1 MDQRLPICGCQAHQ
15 QEGAKIGARPRF
27 SGMKTSGG
35 SVSGLIGCRDD
46 EAMKIKKTV
55 NPSILF
61 VSVLLLVN
69 QCHGQSNVVCY
80 GVNSSS
86 ISVSF
91 VDPNLSA
98 IFLRFAVTIFFAKI
112 LRFCVAFC
120 AAWY

>member
-1 MDQRLPICGCQAHQ
+1 
-15 QEGAKIGARPRF
+15 
-27 SGMKTSGG
+27 MKTSGG